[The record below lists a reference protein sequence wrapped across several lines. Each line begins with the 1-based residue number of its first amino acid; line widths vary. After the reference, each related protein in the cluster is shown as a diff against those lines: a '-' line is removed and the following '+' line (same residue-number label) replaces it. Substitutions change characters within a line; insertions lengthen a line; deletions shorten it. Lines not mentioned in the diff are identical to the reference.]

1 MKKLLVLS
9 ITLIMC
15 LYMGCAPRDHLSRDD
30 LPTWDSSIPSDYVP
44 KETAPLEIEKIPEL
58 LSEGESSYN
67 FRKTRW
73 GFSPERVKLSEKG
86 IRPDESTRE
95 LLVYR
100 IPINGIKC
108 KLIYTF
114 KDNKLRTA
122 GYITIEPV
130 RNAESLIQKVLDE
143 YNMPMPELE
152 HGMVWKGDDSIVWT
166 NSYTTVIKE
175 TLTKYRYSD
184 GGMLGDLLYKEFSER
199 EKAGEIAYFDGVI
212 GYVNKKFYD
221 ELHKEARR
229 SESPLDFVLFRLSH
243 YEKQLMGI
251 IEKSGRTIIPGIGE
265 IRN

>member
-1 MKKLLVLS
+1 MKKSLVLS
-9 ITLIMC
+9 IALTMC
-15 LYMGCAPRDHLSRDD
+15 LYMACAPRDRLSHDYI
-30 LPTWDSSIPSDYVP
+30 PPWDSPTPSDYTP
-44 KETAPLEIEKIPEL
+44 KEPAPLEIEKISDF

-73 GFSPERVKLSEKG
+73 GFSPDRVKLSENG

-100 IPINGIKC
+100 IKISGVKC

-122 GYITIEPV
+122 GYITIEPI
-130 RNAESLIQKVLDE
+130 RNAESLIQTVLE
-143 YNMPMPELE
+143 KHNMPMPELE
-152 HGMVWKGDDSIVWT
+152 HGMVWQGDDSIVWT
-166 NSYTTVIKE
+166 NSYATVIKE

-184 GGMLGDLLYKEFSER
+184 GGMLGDILYKNLSER
-199 EKAGEIAYFDGVI
+199 EKAGEIVYFDGVI
-212 GYVNKKFYD
+212 GYV
-221 ELHKEARR
+221 HKEFYEELRKH
-229 SESPLDFVLFRLSH
+229 ESPLFVLSH